1 MPAYK
6 DNNTQ
11 TWYAS
16 FYYQNWKGERI
27 KKMKRGFRTK
37 READEFIAK
46 FKLEQAK
53 DLDMNF
59 EEFLNI
65 YLRDLSNRIKQNT
78 MITKT
83 YVIEDKIKPYFKLKK
98 INEISPA
105 DIIEWQN
112 ELLAYRDENG
122 NPYSPCYLKTVH
134 NQLSAIFNHAVKYY
148 NLKNNPA
155 RIAGN
160 MGKEKSKEMK
170 FWTKE
175 EYLKFSESM
184 MRKDG
189 VYQAFEMLYWC
200 GLRLG
205 EMLALTPGD
214 FNFTKETV
222 RINKSFQRIKGH
234 DVITD
239 PKTEKS
245 NRTVQMPHFLAE
257 EIHDYISRLYGIK
270 RDSRIFHITKSG
282 LHHDEKQAVEQISQQ
297 YGGVSAGWRILYT
310 YYSHVSLL
318 IEMGFSAVAIADR
331 VGHESIDITYR
342 YAHLFPAKGK
352 EIADKLNI
360 EREEIVNVA

>member
-184 MRKDG
+184 IEKR
-189 VYQAFEMLYWC
+189 WC
-200 GLRLG
+200 
-205 EMLALTPGD
+205 
-214 FNFTKETV
+214 
-222 RINKSFQRIKGH
+222 
-234 DVITD
+234 
-239 PKTEKS
+239 
-245 NRTVQMPHFLAE
+245 
-257 EIHDYISRLYGIK
+257 IS
-270 RDSRIFHITKSG
+270 
-282 LHHDEKQAVEQISQQ
+282 
-297 YGGVSAGWRILYT
+297 
-310 YYSHVSLL
+310 
-318 IEMGFSAVAIADR
+318 
-331 VGHESIDITYR
+331 SI
-342 YAHLFPAKGK
+342 
-352 EIADKLNI
+352 
-360 EREEIVNVA
+360 